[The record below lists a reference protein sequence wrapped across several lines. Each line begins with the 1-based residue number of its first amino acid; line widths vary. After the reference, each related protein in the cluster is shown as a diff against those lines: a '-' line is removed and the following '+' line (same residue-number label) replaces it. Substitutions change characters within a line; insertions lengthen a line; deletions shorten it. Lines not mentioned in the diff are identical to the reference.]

1 VVMVDDAWVL
11 AQFTL
16 MMEEITSST
25 TVLTHLTR
33 KAPRKIGVG
42 AASVLS
48 CAMLEKQVNA
58 LLVEFMIM
66 ELLANTGL
74 IWKNTTIYLR
84 KNGNWCCKCSSMFYG
99 GSIGSSRCPSGG
111 NHDKNGSGN
120 YHIAYTDKPVKQQ
133 TQSSAGWQDKWGWCG
148 KCQSLFFA
156 GGSGGRCNAT
166 GQAHTNDGG
175 NYKMAMGDT
184 GFKGQE
190 GWKWCNKC
198 YCLCYSGLN
207 AGACAAGSGH
217 DFNGSGAYRLHMEAH
232 TNVSQTGW
240 NWCSGCQVAFYGP
253 HMSSSRCVG
262 GKAHSNNGSGN
273 YHIAHH

>member
-1 VVMVDDAWVL
+1 MVDDAWVL

-84 KNGNWCCKCSSMFYG
+84 KIGTGVANVVQCSMVD
-99 GSIGSSRCPSGG
+99 PL
-111 NHDKNGSGN
+111 DLLD
-120 YHIAYTDKPVKQQ
+120 ALLV
-133 TQSSAGWQDKWGWCG
+133 
-148 KCQSLFFA
+148 
-156 GGSGGRCNAT
+156 AT
-166 GQAHTNDGG
+166 MTR
-175 NYKMAMGDT
+175 MAVET
-184 GFKGQE
+184 TI
-190 GWKWCNKC
+190 
-198 YCLCYSGLN
+198 LPIL
-207 AGACAAGSGH
+207 
-217 DFNGSGAYRLHMEAH
+217 
-232 TNVSQTGW
+232 TSQ
-240 NWCSGCQVAFYGP
+240 
-253 HMSSSRCVG
+253 
-262 GKAHSNNGSGN
+262 
-273 YHIAHH
+273 

>member
-1 VVMVDDAWVL
+1 
-11 AQFTL
+11 
-16 MMEEITSST
+16 
-25 TVLTHLTR
+25 
-33 KAPRKIGVG
+33 
-42 AASVLS
+42 
-48 CAMLEKQVNA
+48 
-58 LLVEFMIM
+58 
-66 ELLANTGL
+66 
-74 IWKNTTIYLR
+74 
-84 KNGNWCCKCSSMFYG
+84 
-99 GSIGSSRCPSGG
+99 
-111 NHDKNGSGN
+111 
-120 YHIAYTDKPVKQQ
+120 
-133 TQSSAGWQDKWGWCG
+133 
-148 KCQSLFFA
+148 
-156 GGSGGRCNAT
+156 
-166 GQAHTNDGG
+166 
-175 NYKMAMGDT
+175 MAMGDT